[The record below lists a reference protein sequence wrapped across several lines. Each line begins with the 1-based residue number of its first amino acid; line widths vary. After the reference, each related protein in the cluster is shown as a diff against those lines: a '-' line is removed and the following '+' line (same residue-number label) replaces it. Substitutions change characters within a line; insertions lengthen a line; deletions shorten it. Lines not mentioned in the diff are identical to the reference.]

1 MKANHE
7 FRAIQILGN
16 ATKSLIRIL
25 LSEFL
30 TPFPNRFVGYFNGT
44 IQHHFLDIPI
54 AQRKGIMQPNAIAN
68 NFAGESMTGIHGQAG
83 AIKVELVRLFYIQV
97 NLTIPN

>member
-1 MKANHE
+1 
-7 FRAIQILGN
+7 
-16 ATKSLIRIL
+16 
-25 LSEFL
+25 
-30 TPFPNRFVGYFNGT
+30 
-44 IQHHFLDIPI
+44 
-54 AQRKGIMQPNAIAN
+54 MQPNAIAN